1 MMDRNTIVSHIMTK
15 KVIVADLKTKFSNV
29 LTLFLD
35 YRIYHLPVVFDDKLL
50 GIISMTDAL
59 KFYRSGVD
67 VSTFDIS
74 EVMTH
79 KPKTLH
85 MNDTLA
91 KAASLLAEAN
101 FRTLPVIN
109 DDGNIVGI
117 ISNKDLVSVLDKI
130 LQG

>member
-1 MMDRNTIVSHIMTK
+1 MDKNTTVSHLMTK

-35 YRIYHLPVVFDDKLL
+35 YHIYHLPVVFDDKLL

-59 KFYRSGVD
+59 KFYRSGAD
-67 VSTFDIS
+67 VKDFDIS

-79 KPKTLH
+79 EPKTLH

-91 KAASLLAEAN
+91 KATEILAEAN
-101 FRTLPVIN
+101 FRTLPVV
-109 DDGNIVGI
+109 DDNGKIVGI
-117 ISNKDLVSVLDKI
+117 LSNKDLVRVLNKM
-130 LQG
+130 LHE